1 MKKILF
7 TGGSGFVGKNI
18 IPILRKKYNIV
29 APTRKQLN
37 LKDTEN
43 VKKFILNYAPDI
55 IVHSANPNP
64 VKSSNYDISETMF
77 EDSMRI
83 FMNFYKMSSF
93 CEKIIYLGSGA
104 EYDKNLDI
112 IDIKE
117 SEVSRS
123 LPKDVY
129 GCTKYIM
136 NELAINSKNIYNLR
150 LFACYGPY
158 DHESKF
164 ITHCIRCCLNHE
176 PITIRQNCYFDYI
189 HVYDLAKVI
198 EFAIDTKLTYHDYNI
213 ASGKKYSLEQIAMKV
228 KKEMN
233 CSQPIVFL
241 SEGWNKEYTANI
253 SRLDSE
259 SSLSKQFMSIDEGIR
274 LQIEHERKLGNEK
287 TSC

>member
-7 TGGSGFVGKNI
+7 TGGNGFVGKNI
-18 IPILRKKYNIV
+18 VPILRKKYHIMT
-29 APTRKQLN
+29 PTRKQLD
-37 LKDTEN
+37 LKNTEE
-43 VKKFILNYAPDI
+43 VKRFIQNNNPDI

-64 VKSSNYDISETMF
+64 VKSSNYDTAEAMF

-83 FMNFYKMSSF
+83 FMNFYKMSDF
-93 CEKIIYLGSGA
+93 CKKIIYFGSGA

-112 IDIKE
+112 INIKE
-117 SEVSRS
+117 SEIARS

-136 NELAINSKNIYNLR
+136 NELATNSKNIYNLR

-158 DHESKF
+158 DHASKF

-189 HVYDLAKVI
+189 HVYDLAKVVQ
-198 EFAIDTKLTYHDYNI
+198 FAIENTLTYHDYNI
-213 ASGKKYSLEQIAMKV
+213 ASGKKYSLEQLAMKV
-228 KKEMN
+228 KKEMDS
-233 CSQPIVFL
+233 SQPIIFL
-241 SEGWNKEYTANI
+241 SNEWNKEYTADI

-259 SSLSKQFMSIDEGIR
+259 SGLAKQFMSIDEGIR
-274 LQIEHERKLGNEK
+274 LQIEYERNL
-287 TSC
+287 